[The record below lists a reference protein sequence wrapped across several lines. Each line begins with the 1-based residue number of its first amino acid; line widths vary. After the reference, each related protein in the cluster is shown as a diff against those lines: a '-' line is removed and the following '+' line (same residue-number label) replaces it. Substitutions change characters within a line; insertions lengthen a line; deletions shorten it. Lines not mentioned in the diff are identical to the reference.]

1 MQHILW
7 SGLNLAVLGG
17 LLYIF
22 YRAAKL
28 VWQHI
33 GRGAALV
40 FGLAL
45 LLLGSRQGSAVLPTG
60 QHNLLAGILAGT
72 PLGNASSTCRFAAGQ
87 GTTLALLA
95 EYHNQ
100 SGQVR
105 PRGLFLITTKR
116 LPGHTYEPLAG
127 HLVQQGQHLRY
138 EVWVLHHWNLLG
150 ATFYQND
157 EHYAGL
163 MPISAPL

>member
-1 MQHILW
+1 MQNVIW

-22 YRAAKL
+22 YRVAKL

-45 LLLGSRQGSAVLPTG
+45 LLVSSQRSSGVLPTG
-60 QHNLLAGILAGT
+60 QHNLLAGIPAGPLAHAT
-72 PLGNASSTCRFAAGQ
+72 SMCRFAAGQ
-87 GTTLALLA
+87 GTTLSLLA
-95 EYHNQ
+95 EYNVED
-100 SGQVR
+100 GQVR
-105 PRGLFLITTKR
+105 PRGLFFTTSKR

-127 HLVQQGQHLRY
+127 HLTQQGQQLRY

-150 ATFYQND
+150 GTFYQND
-157 EHYAGL
+157 EHYVGL
-163 MPISAPL
+163 MPISRQL